1 MVKNM
6 YFRIALQTHQP
17 PIWTWRSTPLS
28 SLDGLRQTLKIY
40 KDIPKHHVR
49 IFFSTS
55 LEFMDD
61 MLTRQNQGLPSSSI
75 TAEEFLRGKQPG
87 TLELARLEL
96 ELSGAGDH
104 DCPYTFSPPASLQEY
119 QIWTRLMNRVRSGEL
134 EP

>member
-1 MVKNM
+1 M

-40 KDIPKHHVR
+40 KGIPKQHVR

-55 LEFMDD
+55 LEYMDV
-61 MLTRQNQGLPSSSI
+61 MLLRQNQGLPSSSI

-87 TLELARLEL
+87 TLELTRLEL
-96 ELSGAGDH
+96 EMSGAGDH
-104 DCPYTFSPPASLQEY
+104 DCLYIFTPPASQQEY
-119 QIWTRLMNRVRSGEL
+119 QLWARLMNRVRSGEL